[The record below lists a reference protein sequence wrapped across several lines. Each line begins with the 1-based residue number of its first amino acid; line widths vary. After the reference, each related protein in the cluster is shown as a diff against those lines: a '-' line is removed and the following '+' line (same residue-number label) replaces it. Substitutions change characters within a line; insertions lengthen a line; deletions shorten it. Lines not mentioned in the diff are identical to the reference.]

1 MRMKLFS
8 RKPPPV
14 VCRQAVEAVTA
25 YLEGAMAPR
34 DRAAFEAH
42 LAGCE
47 HCTAYVEQIRLTIA
61 LTGSVAPEDLTPEA
75 QDALVG
81 VFRAWAAEGD
91 AS

>member
-1 MRMKLFS
+1 MKLFS
-8 RKPPPV
+8 RKAPPV

-25 YLEGAMAPR
+25 YLEGAMVAR

-47 HCTAYVEQIRLTIA
+47 HCTGYVEQIRLTIA
-61 LTGSVAPEDLTPEA
+61 LTGSVEPEDLAPAA

-81 VFRAWAAEGD
+81 VFRAWVAERT
-91 AS
+91 